1 MGNEDYTPTG
11 HHILVDVEKVE
22 EVSKGG
28 IVLPADLLSKEQ
40 VAAVRATVL
49 KIGPDA
55 WFDKISRWAQVGDK
69 VITAK
74 FAGFGL
80 TPTLRVIND
89 EDILC
94 VVNPKEK

>member
-1 MGNEDYTPTG
+1 VSEDYIPTG
-11 HHILVDVEKVE
+11 HHILIAVEKVE

-28 IVLPADLLSKEQ
+28 IFLPKDLTDKEQ
-40 VAAVRATVL
+40 VASVRATVL

-55 WFDKISRWAQVGDK
+55 WFDKISRWAKVGDK

-80 TPTLRVIND
+80 TATLRVIND

-94 VVNPKEK
+94 VVNPKEE